1 MDIVTTHNSSDFD
14 ALASLVA
21 AGIYYPETRLVLPGR
36 INPNVQAFLSF
47 HKDLFHFHS
56 FKDID
61 PESINRLVVVDT
73 NQWKRLDRLNSLA
86 QRKELD
92 IHVWD
97 HHDVLSDMAASQV
110 HQENTG
116 ACTTLF
122 MEHFE
127 PRGIE
132 LTPIQATLF
141 LAGIYEDTGN
151 LSFPST
157 TVRDAKAVAYL
168 LSQKADLNVLGNFL
182 RPAYDVRQKEVLF
195 EMLQKAER
203 INIAGYRISICEM
216 DIKGHTHGLS
226 LVVYMYRDILNV
238 DAAFGIFNDV
248 EKKRCVVI
256 ARSGVDSLDVG
267 RLMRIMG
274 GGGHPAAAS
283 ALLKDVSTVGVR
295 EWIMELIRDNRRSSI
310 HIGDIMSFP
319 VKTIDAGT
327 TMEDAAAI
335 LKQNKVS
342 GMPVVDN
349 GKMVGIIS
357 IRDINKIKK
366 KSQWQAPVKSFMATN
381 IITAPPEMTVPKAAR
396 LLVKHDV
403 GRLPILKN
411 GELIGIFT
419 RSDAMLY
426 YYDQMPD

>member
-1 MDIVTTHNSSDFD
+1 MDVVTTHNSSDFD

-21 AGIYYPETRLVLPGR
+21 AGIYYPEARLILPGR

-47 HKDLFHFHS
+47 HKDLFNFRS
-56 FKDID
+56 FREID
-61 PESINRLVVVDT
+61 PESITRLIVVDT
-73 NQWKRLDRLNSLA
+73 NQWKRLDRMNSLA
-86 QRKELD
+86 EKADID

-97 HHDVLSDMAASQV
+97 HHDVPSDMAASRV
-110 HQENTG
+110 HQATTG

-122 MEHFE
+122 MEDFE

-132 LTPIQATLF
+132 LSPIQATLF

-157 TVRDAKAVAYL
+157 TVRDAKAVAFL

-182 RPAYDVRQKEVLF
+182 RPAYDVRQKDVLF

-203 INIAGYRISICEM
+203 INIGGYRVSICEM

-238 DAAFGIFNDV
+238 DAAFGIFNDA

-256 ARSGVDSLDVG
+256 ARSGIDSLDVG
-267 RLMRIMG
+267 QLMRIMG

-295 EWIMELIRDNRRSSI
+295 EWILELIRDNRRSSI

-319 VKTIDAGT
+319 VKTIEAAT

-403 GRLPILKN
+403 GRLPILRN